1 MEPDGY
7 RQTGSGDVVAELERL
22 STSVGARDGYT
33 AEHACRVRPIAMAIG
48 RLLNLSKAE
57 LVVVSQ
63 AARFHDVGKLSV
75 PDAVLLKPGRLTS
88 AEWRV
93 MRTHSAEGARTVAR
107 LGFCARTAAAVR
119 HHHEHFD
126 GTGYPDGLGGEAI
139 PLAARVIHVADA
151 MDSMTTDRVYRS
163 ARPTEEAIAEL
174 RQGAGAQFCPRC
186 VEALELVLEQR
197 PRAARPSEVI
207 ATR

>member
-22 STSVGARDGYT
+22 STSVDARDGYT
-33 AEHACRVRPIAMAIG
+33 AEHACRVRKLAMAIG

-93 MRTHSAEGARTVAR
+93 MRTHSAEG
-107 LGFCARTAAAVR
+107 ARTAAAVR

-174 RQGAGAQFCPRC
+174 RQGASAQFCPRC

-197 PRAARPSEVI
+197 PRAARPSEMI